1 MKSMGVGE
9 QGSSDMLKENIVEL
23 AAINKA
29 TFRRTF
35 EVASLLLKI
44 DDYFYVKDLPVFH
57 KH

>member
-1 MKSMGVGE
+1 MGVGE
-9 QGSSDMLKENIVEL
+9 QGCMDMLKANIVEL

-29 TFRRTF
+29 TIWRTF

-57 KH
+57 KK